1 MATRSEYDNF
11 LYFEDF
17 VPGQSYELGSYTV
30 SREQML
36 AYAREFDPQ
45 YFHIDEEAA
54 KSSRF
59 GDIVAS
65 GWHTG
70 SILMRL
76 FVDGLLHRTAS
87 IAAPGLD
94 EVKWANPVRAG
105 DTLTGTCLIE
115 RTRESKAGPNSGWS
129 LCTSSYP
136 ISMAMRLCW
145 FEIGDVRAPPNVLV
159 MSAMSACRRARISAS

>member
-45 YFHIDEEAA
+45 YFHVDEEAA

-76 FVDGLLHRTAS
+76 FVGGLLHRTAS

-115 RTRESKAGPNSGWS
+115 RTRESKSRRELGLVFVRLELSNQHGEEVMLVRNWGMFERRP
-129 LCTSSYP
+129 TS
-136 ISMAMRLCW
+136 
-145 FEIGDVRAPPNVLV
+145 E
-159 MSAMSACRRARISAS
+159 

>member
-115 RTRESKAGPNSGWS
+115 RTRESRSRRELGLIFVRLELSNQHGEEVMLVRNWGMFERRP
-129 LCTSSYP
+129 TS
-136 ISMAMRLCW
+136 
-145 FEIGDVRAPPNVLV
+145 E
-159 MSAMSACRRARISAS
+159 